1 MNLLMM
7 LSSLLKR
14 GLMTR
19 SFHRS
24 CSVIGSPYI
33 VQIGTHQ
40 PLLKR
45 GGGVLI
51 AVTNRLSSALPS
63 IAIDSTVEH
72 LWEKIFVADNVVAVG
87 AVYLSPEIANDATV
101 IEKHLDSA
109 LNITNSLKPG
119 DCHLLLGDFNQSSI
133 IWTHSS
139 SGYLYADPRDSHFSP
154 GSCSLLDGFSQLD
167 MKQLNYIEHHRGRI
181 LDLIFANSDIA
192 SLCSVQRANDPLLE
206 EDPYHPALVTSLT
219 CNCPVLFD
227 EIETP
232 NEFDFQKANFS
243 TLDYDI
249 SHIDWTPLLDAS
261 DVDGSVDFFTYTLKQ
276 LFINN
281 VPVPR
286 PRRKPPWSNNHLR
299 NLKRHRS
306 NALRKYTNLKTT
318 ESKRHFNIASNRYR
332 SYNRFLH
339 ARYTNRI
346 ESNLKHNPKKFW
358 SFMNAKRKEA
368 GLPTSVF
375 LNEEVA
381 DSCDDMCNLFAKH
394 FSDVFRKE
402 SVDIHRINNALADVP
417 LNALNMEYFQFSEN
431 EVLNA
436 LNKLKSSSTAGP
448 DGIPSIVLKKCASSL
463 CAALTIICNR
473 SIAESRFPTKWK
485 ESIMFPVYKK
495 GDKRDVKNY
504 RGITSLCAGSK
515 LLDILVSDVLLS
527 ASKSYISPDQHGFF
541 PGRSSETNLVQFT
554 SFCLRNI
561 EEGNQVDAIY
571 TDLKSAFDLV
581 DHLILIA
588 KMERLG
594 APSLFTRWLESY
606 LRNRR
611 LSVKIRAVQSY
622 YFTNNSGVPQGSNL
636 GPLLFSIFI
645 NDVCCLLPAGFRL
658 VYADDLKIY
667 LVVKNHEDCIE
678 LQRLV
683 DLFEDWCIR
692 NHLVI
697 SAQKCTV
704 ISFNRKK
711 CPITWDYQICGTLLS
726 RVTVVKDLG
735 VLLDTNLSFRNHF
748 SNIIARANR
757 NLGFIMRSTG
767 DFSDPFTLRSL
778 YYSLVRSTLEY
789 ACVVWSPYTNVW
801 ILRIEAIQAKFTR
814 YALRLLPWN
823 DIANMPA
830 YEIRCRLLGMESLRN
845 RRNSLRA
852 LFAGKLLLAVIDAPN
867 ILERLNINAP
877 SVSLRSRDP
886 LRPDFRRT
894 DYGINEPI
902 TALCREFNKVYHL
915 FDYSI
920 SASVFK
926 SRLRRFSLHPESE

>member
-1 MNLLMM
+1 MFCYQLL
-7 LSSLLKR
+7 SRTFLL
-14 GLMTR
+14 
-19 SFHRS
+19 
-24 CSVIGSPYI
+24 
-33 VQIGTHQ
+33 
-40 PLLKR
+40 
-45 GGGVLI
+45 
-51 AVTNRLSSALPS
+51 TN
-63 IAIDSTVEH
+63 T
-72 LWEKIFVADNVVAVG
+72 
-87 AVYLSPEIANDATV
+87 
-101 IEKHLDSA
+101 
-109 LNITNSLKPG
+109 
-119 DCHLLLGDFNQSSI
+119 
-133 IWTHSS
+133 
-139 SGYLYADPRDSHFSP
+139 
-154 GSCSLLDGFSQLD
+154 
-167 MKQLNYIEHHRGRI
+167 
-181 LDLIFANSDIA
+181 
-192 SLCSVQRANDPLLE
+192 
-206 EDPYHPALVTSLT
+206 
-219 CNCPVLFD
+219 
-227 EIETP
+227 
-232 NEFDFQKANFS
+232 
-243 TLDYDI
+243 
-249 SHIDWTPLLDAS
+249 
-261 DVDGSVDFFTYTLKQ
+261 DFF
-276 LFINN
+276 
-281 VPVPR
+281 
-286 PRRKPPWSNNHLR
+286 
-299 NLKRHRS
+299 
-306 NALRKYTNLKTT
+306 
-318 ESKRHFNIASNRYR
+318 
-332 SYNRFLH
+332 
-339 ARYTNRI
+339 
-346 ESNLKHNPKKFW
+346 
-358 SFMNAKRKEA
+358 
-368 GLPTSVF
+368 
-375 LNEEVA
+375 
-381 DSCDDMCNLFAKH
+381 
-394 FSDVFRKE
+394 
-402 SVDIHRINNALADVP
+402 
-417 LNALNMEYFQFSEN
+417 
-431 EVLNA
+431 
-436 LNKLKSSSTAGP
+436 
-448 DGIPSIVLKKCASSL
+448 
-463 CAALTIICNR
+463 
-473 SIAESRFPTKWK
+473 
-485 ESIMFPVYKK
+485 
-495 GDKRDVKNY
+495 RD
-504 RGITSLCAGSK
+504 A
-515 LLDILVSDVLLS
+515 
-527 ASKSYISPDQHGFF
+527 
-541 PGRSSETNLVQFT
+541 LVQFT

-561 EEGNQVDAIY
+561 EEGNQVDAVY

-594 APSLFTRWLESY
+594 APSFFTRWLESY